1 MINRTYSGL
10 SLRVRNRFAGN
21 CNEVAICGQNGNR
34 NIPLDPPSK
43 GDFRQCSR
51 DESPPLKGEQGG
63 SYPGKSGRAKKA
75 RFASTTYLL
84 LGAALVAGCA
94 GTQERLQRAGSA
106 HSTVRTEDILS
117 DLASNDEAIRNFR
130 AAATFTLESPDLKAV
145 QKFRSARI
153 RFRRPS
159 DLFVSGHHRVTNLP
173 VFKLWSVGHQ
183 FLLEFPLKK
192 RDNYYSFEGARVESV
207 PFPVSP
213 SEIVREM
220 FLPEDWSA
228 LPNREVHLVERES
241 DGEAIRIEIGPRS
254 RPRRLLSV
262 TLYGTEDPAW
272 VIVRN
277 ERVNDLGQTIAVTT
291 MGEYILLDGIRFPTR
306 LKTVFPIEETRML
319 LELRKPR
326 VNADIDDSIFDIESR
341 ARELGLL

>member
-1 MINRTYSGL
+1 MR
-10 SLRVRNRFAGN
+10 
-21 CNEVAICGQNGNR
+21 
-34 NIPLDPPSK
+34 
-43 GDFRQCSR
+43 
-51 DESPPLKGEQGG
+51 LKT
-63 SYPGKSGRAKKA
+63 RLV
-75 RFASTTYLL
+75 STTYVLL
-84 LGAALVAGCA
+84 FAALVAGCA
-94 GTQERLQRAGSA
+94 GTQERLQRAGRAGSA
-106 HSTVRTEDILS
+106 GSTVRTKDILS

-145 QKFRSARI
+145 QTFKSASI

-159 DLFVSGHHRVTNLP
+159 DLFVSGHHRVTNQAL
-173 VFKLWSVGHQ
+173 FKLWSVGHE

-192 RDNYYSFEGARVESV
+192 RDSYYSFEGARVESV

-213 SEIVREM
+213 SEIAREM
-220 FLPEDWSA
+220 FLPEDWAA
-228 LPNREVHLVERES
+228 LPGREVHLVKRES
-241 DGEAIRIEIGPRS
+241 DGVVIRIEIGPRS
-254 RPRRLLSV
+254 QPRRLLGV
-262 TLYGTEDPAW
+262 TLYGTENPAW

-306 LKTVFPIEETRML
+306 LETVFPIEETRML

-326 VNADIDDSIFDIESR
+326 VNTGIEDSIFDIEAR

>member
-1 MINRTYSGL
+1 M
-10 SLRVRNRFAGN
+10 RVRNRFAGI
-21 CNEVAICGQNGNR
+21 CKEVAKSGQNRNA

-43 GDFRQCSR
+43 GD
-51 DESPPLKGEQGG
+51 QGG
-63 SYPGKSGRAKKA
+63 CYPGKSGRAKKT
-75 RFASTTYLL
+75 RLASTTYLL

-106 HSTVRTEDILS
+106 HSTVRTADILS
-117 DLASNDEAIRNFR
+117 DLASNDEAIKNFR
-130 AAATFTLESPDLKAV
+130 AAATFTLESPDLKTV
-145 QKFRSARI
+145 RKFNPASI

-159 DLFVSGHHRVTNLP
+159 DLFVSGRHRVGNFLI
-173 VFKLWSVGHQ
+173 FKLWSVGNQ
-183 FLLEFPLKK
+183 FLMEFPRNK
-192 RDNYYSFEGARVESV
+192 RDSYYSFEGARVDSV

-228 LPNREVHLVERES
+228 LPDREVYLVERES

-254 RPRRLLSV
+254 RSRRLLSV
-262 TLYGTEDPAW
+262 TLYGTENPAW

-277 ERVNDLGQTIAVTT
+277 ERVNDVGQTIAVTT
-291 MGEYILLDGIRFPTR
+291 MSDYILLDGIRFPTR
-306 LKTVFPIEETRML
+306 LETIFPIEETRML

-326 VNADIDDSIFDIESR
+326 VNTDIKDGTFDIESR